1 MGKHTQLHVNIN
13 FLWFVNFS
21 KGKIQKLYHFLY
33 FYFEVLIL
41 VIIISFK
48 YSEDDIFKHIKINRY
63 LII

>member
-1 MGKHTQLHVNIN
+1 MHVNIN
-13 FLWFVNFS
+13 FLWFVNLS
-21 KGKIQKLYHFLY
+21 KGETQKLYNFLY

-48 YSEDDIFKHIKINRY
+48 YSEKDIFKHIKISRN